1 MEISKIKCS
10 NPDCDY
16 MFDPDYEGRACGLCG
31 KVFCPSCVETE
42 LIDCD
47 NCGITGCRDCIKQDK
62 ETGFYYCSEECLFA
76 LGRLAIED
84 FFEAELKPEELK
96 PKLKVYLSHPIMG
109 IKGVKATEKEIKA
122 NVEKAIRMV
131 NKIRTMFPELDV
143 YCPAEHEA
151 FVHLAYKLNK
161 LSIDDILKI
170 DCQLIK
176 DCKLLLAYNWQYV
189 LSNGMITEVEFA
201 SKNNIPI
208 ITFRDAST
216 FTMRQI
222 RFFID
227 TYKGG

>member
-16 MFDPDYEGRACGLCG
+16 MFDPAYEGLTCALCD
-31 KVFCPSCVETE
+31 KAFCPSCVETE

-62 ETGFYYCSEECLFA
+62 ETGFYYCSEECLA
-76 LGRLAIED
+76 
-84 FFEAELKPEELK
+84 ELK

-143 YCPAEHEA
+143 YCPAEHET

-189 LSNGMITEVEFA
+189 LSNGMKTEVEFA

-208 ITFRDAST
+208 ITFRNDSI
-216 FTMRQI
+216 FTIRFAMRQI

-227 TYKGG
+227 TYKGE